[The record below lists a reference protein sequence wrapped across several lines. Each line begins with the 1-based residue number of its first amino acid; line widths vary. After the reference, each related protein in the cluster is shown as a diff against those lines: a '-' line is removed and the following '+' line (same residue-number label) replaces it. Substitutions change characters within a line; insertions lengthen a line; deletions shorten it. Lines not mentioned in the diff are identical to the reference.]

1 MARELKIFSML
12 LIVFAFSA
20 YASPLSLKGAGK
32 NLKFKL
38 NKSGVMIFSSS
49 LNSEAENGL
58 KSLTAEKI
66 KQLLQKKNDQRVA
79 PSVRL
84 CGGLGAKVWV
94 LEDEN
99 KTEWS
104 VCEFS
109 DGSAVL
115 TDDLGKIIQKFQ

>member
-1 MARELKIFSML
+1 MI
-12 LIVFAFSA
+12 
-20 YASPLSLKGAGK
+20 YSP
-32 NLKFKL
+32 
-38 NKSGVMIFSSS
+38 SSS
-49 LNSEAENGL
+49 SEAENGL

-66 KQLLQKKNDQRVA
+66 QQLLQKKTDHRVA

-99 KTEWS
+99 KNEWS

>member
-1 MARELKIFSML
+1 MARELKIFSIL

-20 YASPLSLKGAGK
+20 SASPLSLKGAGK
-32 NLKFKL
+32 NLKFKP
-38 NKSGVMIFSSS
+38 NKFGVMIYSPSSS
-49 LNSEAENGL
+49 SEAEKRL
-58 KSLTAEKI
+58 KSLTKEKI
-66 KQLLQKKNDQRVA
+66 RELLQKKNDHRVA

-84 CGGLGAKVWV
+84 CGGLDANVWV

-115 TDDLGKIIQKFQ
+115 TDDLGKIIQKLQ